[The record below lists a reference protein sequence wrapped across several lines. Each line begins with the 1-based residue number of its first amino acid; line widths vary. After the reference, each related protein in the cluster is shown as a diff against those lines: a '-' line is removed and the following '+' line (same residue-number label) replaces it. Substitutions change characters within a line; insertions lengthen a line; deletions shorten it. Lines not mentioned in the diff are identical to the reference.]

1 MNRHFLIVIY
11 IAFMSSRVYLES
23 MSEEIERQHREFLA
37 LSPKGKIAFVQKSVD
52 SIITA
57 MGQKNVN
64 VESFIEQVAIFKTF
78 VSRLFRLSGVYKKEY
93 FDFLLYSIKEMWI
106 AVETCTSQFL
116 LYPALSAFVDLF
128 SKLKGL
134 NPYYTLH
141 ATLEDTIE
149 YGKLPSK
156 DQISILLLREKQNLS
171 FLVDYMQLDS
181 VLRLNLT
188 HEEKLQIVKSATNY
202 AQLLVLTLYNFLV
215 TVPVISKNDFLAW
228 CKLFDEAIEKA
239 RLGHHYLKEIETQP
253 YELLK
258 IKISESSLFSLK
270 AQLHLLSA
278 RYLNEDVNEFL
289 NLAYLDNTLA
299 LNEIE
304 PYKDHPQFGEAIQS
318 FYYQQKSLLLEVRF
332 YQILNTLVTTHYKN
346 SIFVGDRKDDKAEL
360 TKSLVKFEV
369 DEILGEIERYV
380 KDLLLKSR
388 REDMGISFNLIG
400 VYAKIAFGAYVYDL
414 VDDVQTMEEI
424 IKTQSID
431 IGDPELSLLLARYWL
446 FRWSEEQ
453 DESFLQTS
461 QNYFDRAAE
470 AFLLLF
476 NNRFVPIYGYTML
489 ALFQLYRN
497 NIPRAEVFLLKSDD
511 EFNDAKQL
519 MILTNSELFYYEK
532 FREQID
538 LIIKGEKVEKP
549 LRYDK
554 PFNPLDFNS
563 WITYEKDWR
572 ENVAYLPEPFPFHL
586 DQLKILE
593 FEFLEPETKDS
604 NEE

>member
-1 MNRHFLIVIY
+1 
-11 IAFMSSRVYLES
+11 
-23 MSEEIERQHREFLA
+23 MSEEIERQHREFSA
-37 LSPKGKIAFVQKSVD
+37 LSPKGKIAFVQDSVD
-52 SIITA
+52 SIIAT

-93 FDFLLYSIKEMWI
+93 FDFLLYSIRNMWI
-106 AVETCTSQFL
+106 AVETCSSQFL

-141 ATLEDTIE
+141 ATLEGTIE

-156 DQISILLLREKQNLS
+156 DKISILLLREKQNLS

-258 IKISESSLFSLK
+258 TKISESSLFSLK

-299 LNEIE
+299 LNEVE
-304 PYKDHPQFGEAIQS
+304 LYKDDPQYKEAIQS
-318 FYYQQKSLLLEVRF
+318 FYYQQKSLLLETRF
-332 YQILNTLVTTHYKN
+332 YQILNTLVKTHYKN
-346 SIFVGDRKDDKAEL
+346 SVFVGDRKDDKAEL
-360 TKSLVKFEV
+360 TKSLVRFEV
-369 DEILGEIERYV
+369 DEILREIEIYV

-400 VYAKIAFGAYVYDL
+400 IYAKIAFGAYVYDL
-414 VDDVQTMEEI
+414 VDDVHTMEEI
-424 IKTQSID
+424 IKTQGID

-453 DESFLQTS
+453 DDSFLQSS

-519 MILTNSELFYYEK
+519 MILTDSEQFYYEK

-538 LIIKGEKVEKP
+538 LIIKGENIEKP
-549 LRYDK
+549 LRFDK

-572 ENVAYLPEPFPFHL
+572 KNIPNLPEAFPFHL

-593 FEFLEPETKDS
+593 FEFLEPESKDTGKD
-604 NEE
+604 

>member
-1 MNRHFLIVIY
+1 
-11 IAFMSSRVYLES
+11 
-23 MSEEIERQHREFLA
+23 
-37 LSPKGKIAFVQKSVD
+37 
-52 SIITA
+52 

-141 ATLEDTIE
+141 ATLEGTIE

-332 YQILNTLVTTHYKN
+332 YQILNTLVKTHYKN

-446 FRWSEEQ
+446 FKWSEEQ
-453 DESFLQTS
+453 DDSFLQTS

-489 ALFQLYRN
+489 ALFQLYRD

-572 ENVAYLPEPFPFHL
+572 ENVANLPEPFPFHL